1 FVAVV
6 APDDAVFSA
15 GYRNRF
21 GHPRAE
27 VLERYAARRQ
37 WRTDR
42 DGDVRVVLGEKPQVT
57 AWRATRPRYWHV
69 F

>member
-1 FVAVV
+1 
-6 APDDAVFSA
+6 VFSA

-27 VLERYAARRQ
+27 VLERYAASRQ

-42 DGDVRVVLGEKPQVT
+42 DGDVRVILGAKTRVT
-57 AWRATRPRYWHV
+57 AWRATRPRYWQGR
-69 F
+69 